1 MQACAQNIFGQKN
14 INKKTVSDLF
24 RNPQTED
31 KQCQENTNIRSTLS
45 DFWLEILKH
54 EENIVRHIL

>member
-1 MQACAQNIFGQKN
+1 MQACTQNIFGQKN
-14 INKKTVSDLF
+14 TNEKTVSDLF

-45 DFWLEILKH
+45 DIFG
-54 EENIVRHIL
+54 